1 MNLTGN
7 ELPTVAW
14 IGIAVLLLVQ
24 GTWLFLDA
32 RKKRLYPWFW
42 GIWGLTGFPTPLVV
56 YFIVT
61 RIVASRRKQS

>member
-1 MNLTGN
+1 MSLTGN
-7 ELPTVAW
+7 ELPTAAW
-14 IGIAVLLLVQ
+14 IVIVIICFVQ

-61 RIVASRRKQS
+61 RIIAKRRQRG

>member
-1 MNLTGN
+1 MSHMDN
-7 ELPTVAW
+7 ELPLVAW
-14 IGIAVLLLVQ
+14 IGIAVLLFAQ

-32 RKKRLYPWFW
+32 RKRGRFPWFW

-61 RIVASRRKQS
+61 RVMARKKKD